1 MPFDDLA
8 KDELINILEL
18 IDQAQRSSGA
28 AQMQK
33 LILNAARLLEAEFTV
48 CGLARTGAD
57 GLPSVTS
64 YINGNYPEE
73 WVRRYIEGGYH
84 LKDPIVR
91 FHTRYA
97 LTQTWTDVFRQFED
111 KAACQVVAEA
121 SDYGLRFGIT
131 GALYIP
137 EIDNVAMFTF
147 AGRKDKFG
155 ARHKRI
161 ADILALHFTRA
172 LAGLAPESL
181 FAAGRGLTKKGTQKG
196 GRGGHGELQRLF
208 EKGTG

>member
-8 KDELINILEL
+8 KDELISILEL

-28 AQMQK
+28 SGLQS
-33 LILNAARLLEAEFTV
+33 LILNAARFLEAEFTV
-48 CGLARTGAD
+48 CGLARTGTD
-57 GLPSVTS
+57 GRPSVTS

-111 KAACQVVAEA
+111 KGASQVIAEA
-121 SDYGLRFGIT
+121 SAYGLRFGIT
-131 GALYIP
+131 GALYLP
-137 EIDNVAMFTF
+137 EIDNIAMFTF
-147 AGRKDKFG
+147 AGRTDKFG
-155 ARHKRI
+155 SRHKRI
-161 ADILALHFTRA
+161 ADILALHFARA
-172 LAGLAPESL
+172 LAGCARESL
-181 FAAGRGLTKKGTQKG
+181 FAAGPGFDEEGHPRVRE
-196 GRGGHGELQRLF
+196 GRSW
-208 EKGTG
+208 